1 MDINNPLELALTLVL
16 ILLSVWFV
24 ERIIAGAFKTVI
36 AILFIFGLL
45 LGYNYV
51 FHRKQKPKHDKP
63 LPRFTVHDLTD
74 YPSFEK
80 KFDLYK
86 KETIKDV
93 KGDYYDAK
101 KEIQQGK

>member
-1 MDINNPLELALTLVL
+1 MDINNPLEVALTIAL

-36 AILFIFGLL
+36 AIVFIIILVL
-45 LGYNYV
+45 SYNFV
-51 FHRKQKPKHDKP
+51 FNKHTENKNKKH
-63 LPRFTVHDLTD
+63 LPAFTFHDLLD

-86 KETIKDV
+86 KEAVDDIKT
-93 KGDYYDAK
+93 DYKEAK
-101 KEIQQGK
+101 KNQNKL